1 MKGTLFSADFVK
13 DGSGNP
19 RLLEINTDT
28 TLIESIIDSVADFT
42 AFNSVLSSN
51 NITEVHV
58 VFKGF
63 HKPLVSAISA
73 SVAANVGSVTTWS
86 ETEEEHTTVYP
97 TSVADAAD
105 KFILRLA
112 YDENAIFDSTY
123 AKVDFNLYKL
133 YNDNSDNASTIGVYH
148 SSSLGELDTL
158 ANDLNA
164 ANIPDVAVRPVST
177 TKLGL
182 GWFKIGSSSMDSS
195 ERVSNFKN
203 IIGSTSNIICNY
215 YRSGSASKVS
225 ALRSFQVIYGD
236 DLAICNLAQYEID
249 ALLDI
254 PAADISIDDSLFA
267 NKVSKKHYFEYATND
282 ISDDDGIFTEERV
295 NLEAGGS
302 HLASAAVVGS
312 EYDSYFVS
320 GSPDTDSNVAL
331 GQWSIAG
338 PNLPDGS
345 FSTSSIL
352 QGAVSQSIKSNS
364 IRKLTLN
371 DGSIL
376 RVGGGNRILTLNT
389 ASNEIS
395 YMTARDVISGYDI
408 FDSAGNK
415 KSITGTEVEILS
427 NESDAYTIQLSVED
441 VDNYIVSGSNLI
453 LHNAPCFVAG
463 TEISYFKGED
473 HDGWDSNKPEDWDLI
488 HQRPIE
494 EIEVGDHV
502 LSYNHDDKV
511 WKPEVKEV
519 LQVMKKENEEII
531 KIEFDNGFS
540 LKCTPDHP
548 IFTKQGYA
556 SYDPD
561 ATKEQ
566 SDIHVDKLDV
576 GSECQTLPHG
586 ELKENGELP
595 EHIKVTSISV
605 EKAETVYNLKE
616 VADNHNFYANKIL
629 VHNRWGIF
637 ACFGKGSQV
646 QMFDGSTKA
655 IEEVKVGDEV
665 KTKTGEKGIVKDAL
679 IHPVNDMIPVYKY
692 NNTEVEGN
700 HPIFIDGEW
709 KAAKDYIDTSE
720 WKFVNEFYNLEVEG
734 GEHTYIV
741 EDLIASGLGDN
752 KELNEKYQRQ
762 PKQLINNL

>member
-28 TLIESIIDSVADFT
+28 TLIDSVIDSVADFT
-42 AFNSVLSSN
+42 DFNSVLSSN
-51 NITEVHV
+51 NISEVHV

-63 HKPLVSAISA
+63 HKPLVAAMSA

-86 ETEEEHTTVYP
+86 ETEEEHSTVYP
-97 TSVADAAD
+97 TSIADAAN

-112 YDENAIFDSTY
+112 YDENAILDSTY

-158 ANDLNA
+158 GNDIND
-164 ANIPDVAVRPVST
+164 ANIPDAVVRPVSAI
-177 TKLGL
+177 KLGL
-182 GWFKIGSSSMDSS
+182 GWYKIGSSSMDNAG
-195 ERVSNFKN
+195 RVGGFKDAISNT
-203 IIGSTSNIICNY
+203 GNIICNY

-225 ALRSFQVIYGD
+225 ALRSFQVVYGD

-254 PAADISIDDSLFA
+254 PSDAISVDDNLFA

-320 GSPDTDSNVAL
+320 GSPDTDSNVTL
-331 GQWSIAG
+331 GQWSVAG

-345 FSTSSIL
+345 YSTSSIL
-352 QGAVSQSIKSNS
+352 QGAVSQSIRSNS

-395 YMTARDVISGYDI
+395 YMTARDVLSGYDI

-453 LHNAPCFVAG
+453 LHNAPCFIAG
-463 TEISYFKGED
+463 TKIDVEGDKIKNIEDIQKGQKVLTFNHDTKENEYKEVEEILHKNEEQSVVQYEFVEDVRSLVGTYDHPLYVEGKGYASYNPELTKQ
-473 HDGWDSNKPEDWDLI
+473 DSGIDVA
-488 HQRPIE
+488 Q
-494 EIEVGDHV
+494 IEVGDKV
-502 LSYNHDDKV
+502 YLSAGYYLEISEILLPDEKV
-511 WKPEVKEV
+511 PVFN
-519 LQVMKKENEEII
+519 LS
-531 KIEFDNGFS
+531 KI
-540 LKCTPDHP
+540 
-548 IFTKQGYA
+548 
-556 SYDPD
+556 
-561 ATKEQ
+561 
-566 SDIHVDKLDV
+566 
-576 GSECQTLPHG
+576 
-586 ELKENGELP
+586 
-595 EHIKVTSISV
+595 
-605 EKAETVYNLKE
+605 
-616 VADNHNFYANKIL
+616 ADNNNFYANGIL
-629 VHNRWGIF
+629 AHNRWGIF

-679 IHPVNDMIPVYKY
+679 IHPVNDMMPVYKY
-692 NNTEVEGN
+692 NDTEVEGN
-700 HPIFIDGEW
+700 HPICIHGRW
-709 KAAKDYIDTSE
+709 MAAKDYIDNLE
-720 WKFVNEFYNLEVEG
+720 WKFVNNWYNLEIEG
-734 GEHTYIV
+734 GEHTYIIEGLV
-741 EDLIASGLGDN
+741 ASGLGDN
-752 KELNEKYQRQ
+752 KELNDKYQRQ
-762 PKQLINNL
+762 PKELINHL

>member
-28 TLIESIIDSVADFT
+28 TLIDSVIDSVADFT
-42 AFNSVLSSN
+42 DFNSVLSSN
-51 NITEVHV
+51 NISEVHV

-63 HKPLVSAISA
+63 HKPLVAAMSA

-86 ETEEEHTTVYP
+86 ETEEEHSTVYP
-97 TSVADAAD
+97 TSIADAAN

-112 YDENAIFDSTY
+112 YDENAILDSTY

-158 ANDLNA
+158 GNDIND
-164 ANIPDVAVRPVST
+164 ANIPDAVVRPVSAI
-177 TKLGL
+177 KLGL
-182 GWFKIGSSSMDSS
+182 GWYKIGSSSMDNAG
-195 ERVSNFKN
+195 RVGGFKDAISNT
-203 IIGSTSNIICNY
+203 GNIICNY

-225 ALRSFQVIYGD
+225 ALRSFQVVYGD

-249 ALLDI
+249 ALLDV
-254 PAADISIDDSLFA
+254 PSDAISVDDNLFA

-320 GSPDTDSNVAL
+320 GSPDTDSNVTL
-331 GQWSIAG
+331 GQWSVAG

-345 FSTSSIL
+345 YSTSSIL
-352 QGAVSQSIKSNS
+352 QGAVSQSIRSNS

-395 YMTARDVISGYDI
+395 YMTARDVLSGYDI

-453 LHNAPCFVAG
+453 LHNAPCFIAG
-463 TEISYFKGED
+463 TKIDVEGDKIKNIEDIQKGQKVLTFNHDTKENEYKEVEEILHKNEEQSVVQYEFVEDVRSLVGTYDHPLYVEGKGYASYNPELTKQ
-473 HDGWDSNKPEDWDLI
+473 DSGIDVA
-488 HQRPIE
+488 Q
-494 EIEVGDHV
+494 IEVGDKV
-502 LSYNHDDKV
+502 YLSAGYYLEISEILLPDEKV
-511 WKPEVKEV
+511 PVFN
-519 LQVMKKENEEII
+519 LS
-531 KIEFDNGFS
+531 KI
-540 LKCTPDHP
+540 
-548 IFTKQGYA
+548 
-556 SYDPD
+556 
-561 ATKEQ
+561 
-566 SDIHVDKLDV
+566 
-576 GSECQTLPHG
+576 
-586 ELKENGELP
+586 
-595 EHIKVTSISV
+595 
-605 EKAETVYNLKE
+605 
-616 VADNHNFYANKIL
+616 ADNNNFYANGIL
-629 VHNRWGIF
+629 AHNRWGIF

-679 IHPVNDMIPVYKY
+679 IHPVNDMMPVYKY
-692 NNTEVEGN
+692 NDTEVEGN
-700 HPIFIDGEW
+700 HPICIHGRW
-709 KAAKDYIDTSE
+709 MAAKDYIDTFE